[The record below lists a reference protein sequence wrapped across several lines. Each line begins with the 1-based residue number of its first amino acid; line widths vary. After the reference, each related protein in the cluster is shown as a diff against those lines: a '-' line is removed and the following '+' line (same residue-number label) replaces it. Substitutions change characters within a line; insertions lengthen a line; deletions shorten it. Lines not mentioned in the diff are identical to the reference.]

1 MGQMRR
7 FFGICTTTLL
17 TVSSLYADTI
27 ESKNEDMDTQDI
39 QALREWINTKRQVTV
54 KEIGGAL
61 SLSGE
66 VRAEFQKTNEVLN
79 GVKQRGQ
86 GAATP
91 LNSNAYDVE
100 VNLMLDYRADRTWAA
115 IKLEFDNDAGI
126 FGGTLNKIKLEKA
139 YFGVRLIDQDTYT
152 IDIETGR
159 RKMGTILDSKLEF
172 SSFFDG
178 VWFKYDHALRDIGAL
193 YLHVGAFII
202 NERQNHYGYV
212 GEMGMLDIL
221 NSGFYTKYSFIAWD
235 TKRFENRI
243 REERFDFLISQLI
256 LGYKFIPKP
265 LNKMTIIYL
274 GGLYNHAAK
283 PIRISNHKE
292 SNFGGYLGFSIGEL
306 KKRGDWALDMN
317 YQVLGAQAV
326 PDFDVSGIGLG
337 NAPNL
342 GFYTINVDGTG
353 GPTTRKTAA
362 GNGNYRGYSVTF
374 DYLITSNLTFEQ
386 QWQQAITLDRDI
398 GPFRR
403 FKQYEI
409 EFIYGF

>member
-1 MGQMRR
+1 MGQLSR
-7 FFGICTTTLL
+7 FLGICTLL
-17 TVSSLYADTI
+17 TASSLYSDTI
-27 ESKNEDMDTQDI
+27 ESRSEDIDTQDI

-66 VRAEFQKTNEVLN
+66 VRTEFQKTNEVLN
-79 GVKQRGQ
+79 GIKQRGQ
-86 GAATP
+86 GGATP
-91 LNSNAYDVE
+91 LNTSAFDVE

-126 FGGTLNKIKLEKA
+126 FGGSLGKIKTEKA
-139 YFGVRLIDQDTYT
+139 YFGVRVIDQDTYSF
-152 IDIETGR
+152 DIEVGR

-172 SSFFDG
+172 SAFFDG
-178 VWFKYDHALRDIGAL
+178 AWFKYDHGFKDIGAL

-221 NSGFYTKYSFIAWD
+221 NSGFYTKYSCIAWD
-235 TKRFENRI
+235 TKRYENRI

-265 LNKMTIIYL
+265 LNKVVIIYL
-274 GGLYNHAAK
+274 GGLYNHNAK
-283 PIRISNHKE
+283 PIAISDFKK
-292 SNFGGYLGFSIGEL
+292 SNFGGYLGFSMGEL
-306 KKRGDWALDMN
+306 KKKGDWAMDVN
-317 YQVLGAQAV
+317 YQVLAAQAV
-326 PDFDVSGIGLG
+326 PDFDVGGIGFS
-337 NAPNL
+337 NAANL
-342 GFYTINVDGTG
+342 GFYTVDVNGTG
-353 GPTTRKTAA
+353 GPTTRRTAA
-362 GNGNYRGYSVTF
+362 GNGNFRGFSLTL
-374 DYLITSNLTFEQ
+374 DYLITSNLMFEQ
-386 QWQQAITLDRDI
+386 QWQQAVTLDTDI